1 MKYESI
7 EDLSVVQRLE
17 LNKLIAEGLKHRDAF
32 TTEADVRYFVT
43 DDYLYGL
50 SYEDWRLITTLIDG
64 KLEHI
69 LEGDNE

>member
-7 EDLSVVQRLE
+7 EDLSDEQWLE

-43 DDYLYGL
+43 EDYLSDVHAMRL
-50 SYEDWRLITTLIDG
+50 STMLLDKMLDHA
-64 KLEHI
+64 LE
-69 LEGDNE
+69 EGDDE